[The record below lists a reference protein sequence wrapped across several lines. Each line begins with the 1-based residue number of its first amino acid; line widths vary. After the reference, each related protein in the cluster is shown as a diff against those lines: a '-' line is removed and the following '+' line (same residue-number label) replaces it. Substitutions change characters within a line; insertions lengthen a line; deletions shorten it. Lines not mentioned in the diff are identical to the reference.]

1 MSVALVKIQI
11 RNDLAAQWAF
21 VNPLLSDGEP
31 GAESDTG
38 RMKVGNGRD
47 RWNDLTYVGGDGSG
61 GANPIGST
69 IDGGL
74 FTGQESAFQ
83 CGPPSNI
90 AGSLVG
96 DTVAVS
102 WGVAYPNQPDR
113 VKVIQYKVEYTLT
126 PTNDGS
132 WLPVGETEVGD
143 PPASFAYVVKPEPQ
157 DSTAA
162 YFYRV
167 KAVLDNDADAEW
179 GYSPE
184 YRHIR
189 V

>member
-1 MSVALVKIQI
+1 
-11 RNDLAAQWAF
+11 
-21 VNPLLSDGEP
+21 
-31 GAESDTG
+31 
-38 RMKVGNGRD
+38 
-47 RWNDLTYVGGDGSG
+47 
-61 GANPIGST
+61 
-69 IDGGL
+69 
-74 FTGQESAFQ
+74 
-83 CGPPSNI
+83 
-90 AGSLVG
+90 LVG

-126 PTNDGS
+126 PTNDES
-132 WLPVGETEVGD
+132 WLPAGETEVGD
-143 PPASFAYVVKPEPQ
+143 PPAPFAYVVKPEPQ